1 MIKTQQ
7 RLITEFQKNDREMLK
22 VQIQTFRGQEY
33 VDIRAWI
40 KDESSGEYK
49 ATPKGLPIHVEL
61 LSELMAA
68 LEKAALVLDGA
79 RH

>member
-1 MIKTQQ
+1 MENQ
-7 RLITEFQKNDREMLK
+7 RLVTEFEKNDREMLK

-33 VDIRAWI
+33 VDVRAWI
-40 KDESSGEYK
+40 KDEASGEYR
-49 ATPKGLPIHVEL
+49 ATPKGLTIHVEL
-61 LSELMAA
+61 LPELIAA

>member
-33 VDIRAWI
+33 IDIRAWI
-40 KDESSGEYK
+40 KDEKSGEYK
-49 ATPKGLPIHVEL
+49 ATPKGLTLHIEL
-61 LSELMAA
+61 LPELIAA
-68 LEKAALVLDGA
+68 LEKAALVLNGA

>member
-49 ATPKGLPIHVEL
+49 ATPKGLTIHVEL